1 MNSRIAWLLEGDPSI
16 RYLTH
21 RDLLCSDANTLAEL
35 QARIPQE
42 GCCARLLS
50 CQNENG
56 HWGLH
61 YYQPKWTC
69 THYTLAE
76 LKNLGMPQSHL
87 VCRKAALRMFDECQL
102 KSGALNLSKH
112 DHPGDVCVDGMI
124 LDYASYF
131 IPADRRLDALA
142 AHLLSEQKTDGG
154 FCWDP
159 LSEAGDPH
167 TTICVLEGLLQYA
180 AVREN
185 PPVEIGPAAGRAV
198 EFLLENRL
206 FFGDSDRRFR
216 KLVYPHR
223 YRYDLLRA
231 LAFFAKYQMPHD
243 ARMNAALDWL
253 AGKRAKDGLWP
264 LEYAHPGNVH
274 FELEP
279 VGGPSRLITLKALT
293 VESYFSRVKPRI

>member
-1 MNSRIAWLLEGDPSI
+1 MNSQIDWLLEGDPTI

-21 RDLLCSDANTLAEL
+21 RDLSCSDENTLADL

-42 GCCARLLS
+42 GYCARLLS

-76 LKNLGMPQSHL
+76 LKNLGIPQSHP
-87 VCRKAALRMFDECQL
+87 VCRKAVLRMFGECQL
-102 KSGALNLSKH
+102 NSGALNLAKH

-131 IPADRRLDALA
+131 IPEDRRLDALA

-167 TTICVLEGLLQYA
+167 TTICVLEGLLHYDA
-180 AVREN
+180 AREN
-185 PPVEIGPAAGRAV
+185 PAVDISSAAGHAV
-198 EFLLENRL
+198 EFLLENHM
-206 FFGDSDRRFR
+206 FYGASDRRFR
-216 KLVYPHR
+216 TLAYPHR

-231 LAFFAKYQMPHD
+231 LSFFAKYQMPHD
-243 ARMNAALDWL
+243 ARMNDALDWL
-253 AGKRAKDGLWP
+253 AGKRTIDGRWP
-264 LEYAHPGNVH
+264 LEYVHPGNVH
-274 FELEP
+274 FVLEP
-279 VGGPSRLITLKALT
+279 VGEPSRLITLKALT
-293 VESYFSRVKPRI
+293 VESYFSRAASRI